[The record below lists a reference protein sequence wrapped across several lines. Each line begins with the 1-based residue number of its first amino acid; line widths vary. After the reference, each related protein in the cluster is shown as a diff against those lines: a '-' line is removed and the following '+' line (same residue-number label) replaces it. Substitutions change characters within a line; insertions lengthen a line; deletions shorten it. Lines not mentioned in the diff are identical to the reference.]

1 VTTKSVIDT
10 SLGKVWVTH
19 FDNGD
24 AALWWPDRARVG
36 PAVVEI
42 IDGRAAWKPKYSN
55 WIVPAVHA
63 ETLIAEIGDL

>member
-1 VTTKSVIDT
+1 MTTKSVIDT
-10 SLGKVWVTH
+10 SLGT
-19 FDNGD
+19 
-24 AALWWPDRARVG
+24 ALWWPDRARVG